1 MDCFCL
7 LGTMSLGYHLCRHQ
21 TTTPL
26 LTAVT
31 GDETMNVIHVFHRIR
46 TLLSQLDDMTITFV
60 QNRANLVAALITL
73 GICVWGWTSGR
84 HGFVFTMMAMGAVGY
99 FAGLTVALVAGLSFI
114 GIGLSSSST
123 HIASAI
129 LLEWGGYVCIG
140 WLGYRHKKVQRAQ
153 VAADTHPAWVLP
165 WAVVN
170 EVRTSLA
177 AVRFLLFPTHEDHK
191 SQALQQAT
199 NELSRLEQL
208 FNELEQSQR
217 PDEKSK
223 RR

>member
-1 MDCFCL
+1 MK
-7 LGTMSLGYHLCRHQ
+7 R
-21 TTTPL
+21 P
-26 LTAVT
+26 
-31 GDETMNVIHVFHRIR
+31 MNVIQEVHRIR
-46 TLLSQLDDMTITFV
+46 VLLSQLDDRTLAFV
-60 QNRANLVAALITL
+60 RNRATLIAALITL

-84 HGFVFTMMAMGAVGY
+84 HEFVFAMTAMGAVGY
-99 FAGLTVALVAGLSFI
+99 FAGLTVALVAGMSFI
-114 GIGLSSSST
+114 GVELFNSST

-153 VAADTHPAWVLP
+153 LGAETHPAWVLP

-177 AVRFLLFPTHEDHK
+177 AVRFLLFPTHEDHEN
-191 SQALQQAT
+191 QALQQAT

-217 PDEKSK
+217 PGEKSK